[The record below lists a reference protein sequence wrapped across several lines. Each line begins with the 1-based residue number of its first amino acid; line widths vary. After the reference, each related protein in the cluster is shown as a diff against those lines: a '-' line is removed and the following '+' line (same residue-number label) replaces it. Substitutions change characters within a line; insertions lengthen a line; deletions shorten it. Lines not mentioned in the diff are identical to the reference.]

1 MFYPGFYFDRTMILL
16 LPAIIISFWAQ
27 SKVSSTYKKYRT
39 VRTMNGYTGENVA
52 RMMLDA
58 AGLYDVPVLETS
70 GELTDHYDPRSRVIR
85 LSRDIYHGTSIAS
98 AGIAAHEVGHAIQ
111 HQQSY
116 KTLVLRTSM
125 ATAVN
130 FSSQASIFIFMIGLL
145 FSIPVLTNIGIIFFT
160 VAVIYQLITLPVE
173 FNASRRALNILES
186 RNILYGNE
194 VNGAKNV
201 LTAAA
206 MTYVAAALMS
216 ISQLIRLIAISNRNN
231 D

>member
-1 MFYPGFYFDRTMILL
+1 MFYPGFYFDRTMLLL
-16 LPAIIISFWAQ
+16 LPAIIIAFWAQ

-52 RMMLDA
+52 RMILDS
-58 AGLYDVPVLETS
+58 AGLYDVPVVETR
-70 GELTDHYDPRSRVIR
+70 GELTDHYDPRSRVVR
-85 LSRDIYHGTSIAS
+85 LSTDIFHGSSIAA

-111 HQQSY
+111 HQEQY
-116 KTLVLRTSM
+116 KPLVLRTSM

-145 FSIPVLTNIGIIFFT
+145 FSIPVLINIGIIFFT
-160 VAVIYQLITLPVE
+160 VAVFYQIITLPVE
-173 FNASRRALNILES
+173 FNASRRALKILES

>member
-116 KTLVLRTSM
+116 KPLVLRTSM

-194 VNGAKNV
+194 VSGAKSV
-201 LTAAA
+201 LSAAA

>member
-16 LPAIIISFWAQ
+16 LPAIIIAFWAQ

-52 RMMLDA
+52 RMMLDS
-58 AGLYDVPVLETS
+58 AGLYDVPVVETR
-70 GELTDHYDPRSRVIR
+70 GELTDHYDPRSRVVR
-85 LSRDIYHGTSIAS
+85 LSTDIFHGSSIAA
-98 AGIAAHEVGHAIQ
+98 AGVAAHEVGHAMQ
-111 HQQSY
+111 HQEKY
-116 KTLVLRTSM
+116 KPLVLRTSM
-125 ATAVN
+125 AVAVN
-130 FSSQASIFIFMIGLL
+130 ISSQASIFIFMIGLL
-145 FSIPVLTNIGIIFFT
+145 FSIPMLTNIGIIFFT
-160 VAVIYQLITLPVE
+160 VAVFYQIITLPVE
-173 FNASRRALNILES
+173 FNASRRALKILES

-201 LTAAA
+201 LSAAA